1 VVAIRRGAGTAGP
14 AEVAMGF
21 AMRTRN
27 PWISCECARCGNV
40 VDGGGVAAGARRR
53 FFGVTEERLR
63 AKGRAPSTVRAL
75 GVERVAGR
83 RRRRPYGS
91 AHCRHREAP
100 DASTA
105 KQEGTGEYVD
115 DTVITTK
122 VKAAIFN
129 EPTLKSAEI
138 NVETFKG
145 VVQLS
150 GFVSSPAAEKTAVAV
165 AGQVGGVKSVKNDM
179 RLK

>member
-1 VVAIRRGAGTAGP
+1 MKTN
-14 AEVAMGF
+14 
-21 AMRTRN
+21 T
-27 PWISCECARCGNV
+27 
-40 VDGGGVAAGARRR
+40 RR
-53 FFGVTEERLR
+53 FAYFIGAMALAVT
-63 AKGRAPSTVRAL
+63 L
-75 GVERVAGR
+75 G
-83 RRRRPYGS
+83 
-91 AHCRHREAP
+91 C
-100 DASTA
+100 ASTA

-150 GFVSSPAAEKTAVAV
+150 GFVSSTAAEHTAVVV
-165 AGQVGGVKSVKNDM
+165 ARKVEGVKSVKNDM